1 MNIRK
6 KSVES
11 FLTRLYSWYI
21 DNNRSEL
28 SWRQEQYLNA
38 YSILVSE
45 IMLQQ
50 TQVSRVI
57 PYFLDWMNKYPT
69 VEILAMSSLAEVLQS
84 WKGLGYN
91 NRGQRLQK
99 AARYVIDNHHGS
111 IPDSMEQLLLL
122 PGVGHYTAGAIVA
135 FAYNKPIAMIETNI
149 RRVMI
154 HEFFQDSESVHDR
167 DILEILEVCIEH
179 IALYGF
185 DPRNFYWAMMDYG
198 AYLKS
203 NTQKNPNRK
212 SAQYT
217 KQSRFEGSF
226 RQKRSGI
233 LQYILEMKSVTE
245 AEILARY
252 PDWSEEDREEVL
264 RALQKDGLVRESGGE
279 WTVL

>member
-1 MNIRK
+1 MNIKK
-6 KSVES
+6 KSTEK
-11 FLTRLYSWYI
+11 FLHRLYSWSI
-21 DNNRSEL
+21 DHNRNDL
-28 SWRQEQYLNA
+28 PWRQDQHLNA

-50 TQVSRVI
+50 TQVTRVV
-57 PYFLDWMNKYPT
+57 PYFLEWMNKYPT
-69 VEILAMSSLAEVLQS
+69 IEILAMSSLSEVLQS

-99 AARYVIDNHHGS
+99 AAHYMIDNYKGS
-111 IPDSMEQLLLL
+111 IPESMDQLILL

-135 FAYNKPIAMIETNI
+135 FAYNQPVVMIETNI

-154 HEFFQDSESVHDR
+154 HEFFPDSESVHDR
-167 DILEILEVCIEH
+167 DILAILEVCVENSS
-179 IALYGF
+179 LYGF
-185 DPRNFYWAMMDYG
+185 DSRNFYWAMMDYG

-203 NTQKNPNRK
+203 NIEKNPNRK

-245 AEILARY
+245 SQILARY

-264 RALQKDGLVRESGGE
+264 RALEKDGLVRESGGE